1 MNDETDFSR
10 LSLKELL
17 SPLLM
22 TGILRAAGR
31 FFKVSNSIP
40 GNNIRSKL
48 ISLVNPSHFRDIVQT
63 QTKLGP
69 ATELRSEFSI
79 HETLFNV

>member
-1 MNDETDFSR
+1 MNDETDYSR

-22 TGILRAAGR
+22 TGMLRAAGKFSR
-31 FFKVSNSIP
+31 VSNSIP

-48 ISLVNPSHFRDIVQT
+48 ISPVNPSHFRDIVQT

-69 ATELRSEFSI
+69 ATELRSEFFHS
-79 HETLFNV
+79 